1 MTDSPTDRATRLARE
16 RHDADRLYNE
26 ALTRLD
32 RALAA
37 AMRVPEVPPPYDRS
51 LLDDINAKARWDI
64 LPSGAPAPAGGWR
77 GWLTAFVWR
86 LVGPALEQQRALNA
100 AMVDHLNRNAAGH
113 AATHRALADLVVAV
127 GAQAEA
133 RASFDSRLIQFLQ
146 QITAFVESKDRELAA
161 AVAEVRAVA
170 ELSQRSSMMAKR
182 EVERYGT
189 HVAQGF
195 SPAPAPAAP
204 PASPAAGA
212 SDAYKYVG
220 FEDLFRGSEDEI
232 RARMRDYV
240 PVFAGATDVLDI
252 GCGRGELLALLKE
265 AGIQARGLDLNH
277 EMVEMCRERGLDAAE
292 GDALD
297 YLSGLADE
305 SLGGLIAS
313 QVVEHFEPGYLLR
326 FLEVA
331 YHKLR
336 PGSKIVL
343 ETINPACWVAFFE
356 SYIRDLTHV
365 RPLHPETLKF
375 LLLSSGYATVDI
387 VFRAPVPESG
397 RLQPVT
403 EPPVPPGTPD
413 DAPVRRLVEWARTCN
428 ANVDRLNERMF
439 THLDYAAIGHR
450 T

>member
-1 MTDSPTDRATRLARE
+1 
-16 RHDADRLYNE
+16 
-26 ALTRLD
+26 
-32 RALAA
+32 
-37 AMRVPEVPPPYDRS
+37 
-51 LLDDINAKARWDI
+51 
-64 LPSGAPAPAGGWR
+64 
-77 GWLTAFVWR
+77 
-86 LVGPALEQQRALNA
+86 
-100 AMVDHLNRNAAGH
+100 
-113 AATHRALADLVVAV
+113 
-127 GAQAEA
+127 
-133 RASFDSRLIQFLQ
+133 
-146 QITAFVESKDRELAA
+146 
-161 AVAEVRAVA
+161 VAEVRAVA

-182 EVERYGT
+182 EVERLAAGGPPGPASPARRTPEGVRYVPHVAPGSSPAPHVAPGSSPAPHVAQDSSPAP

-195 SPAPAPAAP
+195 SPAPA

-240 PVFAGATDVLDI
+240 PVFAGATDVLDV

-277 EMVEMCRERGLDAAE
+277 EMVEMCRQRGLDAAE

-297 YLSGLADE
+297 YLGGLADE

-313 QVVEHFEPGYLLR
+313 QVVEHFEPGYLVR
-326 FLEVA
+326 FLETA

-413 DAPVRRLVEWARTCN
+413 DAPVRRLVEWARTFN

-439 THLDYAAIGHR
+439 THLDYAAIG
-450 T
+450 TKA